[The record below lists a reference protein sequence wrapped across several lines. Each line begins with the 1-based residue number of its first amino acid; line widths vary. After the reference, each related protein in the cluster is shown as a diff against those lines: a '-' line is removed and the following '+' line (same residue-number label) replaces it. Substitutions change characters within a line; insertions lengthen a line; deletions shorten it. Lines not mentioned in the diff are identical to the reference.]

1 MNKEDVE
8 KYSIIQPDPEFKNN
22 LMSFGF
28 MCGYGWFPI
37 IYELLDKIQAI
48 VDKTPELKDIQVTEI
63 KEKYGGLRFYIN
75 YGTDEI
81 FDIIDEYE
89 KKSFTVCERCGD
101 PGKLRKNDYRWY
113 KTLCDNC
120 YDKWINHTGEF

>member
-1 MNKEDVE
+1 MKKEDVK
-8 KYSIIQPDPEFKNN
+8 KYSIIHPDPKFKNN

-28 MCGYGWFPI
+28 MCGEGWFPL

-48 VDKTPELKDIQVTEI
+48 VDKTPELSDIEVTEI

-89 KKSFTVCERCGD
+89 KKSYTICERCGK
-101 PGKLRKNDYRWY
+101 PGKLTKNNYRWY
-113 KTLCDNC
+113 KTLCNNC
-120 YDKWINHTGEF
+120 IGEDYTGF